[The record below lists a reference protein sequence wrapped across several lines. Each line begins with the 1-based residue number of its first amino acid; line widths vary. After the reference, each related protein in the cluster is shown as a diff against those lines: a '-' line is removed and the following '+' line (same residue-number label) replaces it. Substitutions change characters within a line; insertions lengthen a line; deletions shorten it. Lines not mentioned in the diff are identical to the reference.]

1 MQFAHAGIATDDAA
15 GLAAKYTALFDRPIV
30 HEETI
35 DGMAVVV
42 LGLDGADLEL
52 LEPRD
57 GGPIATYLDRKG
69 PGIHHVAFATPDIGA
84 ALERAR
90 EQSIELVDD
99 QPRPGARGH
108 DVAFLHPDSTGG
120 VLVEFVER

>member
-42 LGLDGADLEL
+42 LGV
-52 LEPRD
+52 RWRRSR
-57 GGPIATYLDRKG
+57 AT
-69 PGIHHVAFATPDIGA
+69 
-84 ALERAR
+84 
-90 EQSIELVDD
+90 
-99 QPRPGARGH
+99 
-108 DVAFLHPDSTGG
+108 
-120 VLVEFVER
+120 

>member
-1 MQFAHAGIATDDAA
+1 
-15 GLAAKYTALFDRPIV
+15 
-30 HEETI
+30 
-35 DGMAVVV
+35 
-42 LGLDGADLEL
+42 LGFDGADLEL

>member
-1 MQFAHAGIATDDAA
+1 MQFAHAGVATDDAA
-15 GLAAKYTALFDRPIV
+15 GLAAEYAALFDCPIV

-42 LGLDGADLEL
+42 LGLGGADLEL
-52 LEPRD
+52 LEPRG
-57 GGPIATYLDRKG
+57 GGPIAAYLDREG
-69 PGIHHVAFATPDIGA
+69 PGIHHVAFATADIEA

-90 EQSIELVDD
+90 KRGIELVDD

-108 DVAFLHPDSTGG
+108 DVAFLHPNSTGG
-120 VLVEFVER
+120 VLVEFLER